1 MTPRNKYTQSTAGPQ
16 SLSRAP
22 LCYMI
27 SWFVEWQLSRG
38 IYKNLRVPRGMRFE
52 YLGVFRASVGKASSK
67 NHIYHTYSTTFIRS
81 TAKLLSCE
89 RAAKIFS
96 GRIKNTTNWAIVYMA
111 WENCSTNFFLIDVT
125 SCSGIMSRLNLTQVP
140 CMSHQRFQRCSDS
153 NLGTFWNLG
162 LEIFSNKSVD
172 FFFWFNQS

>member
-67 NHIYHTYSTTFIRS
+67 NHFFTHTAPHLSEAQPSCYHVNVLPKYL
-81 TAKLLSCE
+81 AEEL
-89 RAAKIFS
+89 KIQPTGPLCTWH
-96 GRIKNTTNWAIVYMA
+96 GRIAQ
-111 WENCSTNFFLIDVT
+111 LI
-125 SCSGIMSRLNLTQVP
+125 
-140 CMSHQRFQRCSDS
+140 
-153 NLGTFWNLG
+153 
-162 LEIFSNKSVD
+162 
-172 FFFWFNQS
+172 FFWLMWPVVLASCQGWILHKCPAWVTKDSKDAPIPIWVLFET